1 VALIP
6 VFSALLA
13 WLVLREPFGR
23 LKILGLALATCGAF
37 LVISRGQLSRGL
49 LNIPATPG
57 DFLMLLSAP
66 NWALFTV
73 LSKRVLKRMSP
84 ALMITYV
91 MAFGWLAIV
100 PLFLGARGWLDV
112 PHLTPAGW
120 GGIVFLGV
128 LCSGAAYTFW
138 YDALEAAGASQVA
151 AFLYIEPI
159 VTVIVAA
166 TLIGEQVTWATLMGG
181 AIILLGVWLVNRPA
195 PSAAGWAE
203 AVESQV

>member
-1 VALIP
+1 M
-6 VFSALLA
+6 F
-13 WLVLREPFGR
+13 
-23 LKILGLALATCGAF
+23 
-37 LVISRGQLSRGL
+37 
-49 LNIPATPG
+49 
-57 DFLMLLSAP
+57 LSAP

-73 LSKRVLKRMSP
+73 LSKRILNRMPS

-91 MAFGWLAIV
+91 MAFGWLAVV
-100 PLFLGARGWLDV
+100 PLFLGASGWLDI
-112 PHLTPAGW
+112 PRLTLAGW
-120 GGIVFLGV
+120 GGIAFLGV
-128 LCSGAAYTFW
+128 LCSGVAYTFW

-181 AIILLGVWLVNRPA
+181 AIILLGLWLVNRPA

-203 AVESQV
+203 AVEGQV